1 MRDCSMVCITGFHS
15 RQSEF
20 DQADGH
26 GLYHRFS
33 ANCRAIFVPASLKF
47 GSKVELKKCFSEI
60 ILTTVSDV
68 WAVC

>member
-33 ANCRAIFVPASLKF
+33 ANCRATLVPASLKF
-47 GSKVELKKCFSEI
+47 GSKVEVKKCFSEI